1 MKSVEEIVAPPSPY
15 KGSEKSYASVKSQ
28 VEAIWGKEEA
38 EKYDPYVTRTFVQW
52 LKAGY
57 IVKKGQ
63 QGLRATTYIE
73 SKDPSGNVVKLIPRT
88 VCLFLPFQVQRDP
101 KAMASV

>member
-15 KGSEKSYASVKSQ
+15 RGSEASYASVRAQ
-28 VEAIWGKEEA
+28 VEAMWGKEEA

-52 LKAGY
+52 MKAGY
-57 IVKKGQ
+57 IVKKSEKS
-63 QGLRATTYIE
+63 LRSTTYIE
-73 SKDPSGNVVKLIPRT
+73 VKDSAGNIIKKIPRT
-88 VCLFLPFQVQRDP
+88 VCLFLPSQVQRDP

>member
-15 KGSEKSYASVKSQ
+15 KGSEKSYANVRSQ

-63 QGLRATTYIE
+63 QSLRSTTYIE
-73 SKDPSGNVVKLIPRT
+73 SKDSAGNVVKLIPRT
-88 VCLFLPFQVQRDP
+88 VCLFLPCQVQRDP